1 MQVILLH
8 LCISLRVT
16 CKVIQ
21 EALFHIFTLQLQS
34 LCILQSC
41 EDPLLEL
48 SVVHEDLVRYG
59 AEVLDQ
65 LKHVATFHLLAV
77 VFAEDIVQFLL
88 GHEAVPIGVNVPNG
102 QGYLL
107 QTIIIDHHIDKLLL
121 CQGKAILD
129 LLIDSVTM
137 EVSEIAAQVSFQLFI
152 LLQQLDASVDFI
164 SLLILLYVEEGLH
177 VDDAWIT
184 HVEHPVQFVDNLTLL
199 RVKLDAELS

>member
-1 MQVILLH
+1 M
-8 LCISLRVT
+8 T

-41 EDPLLEL
+41 EDPLLEF
-48 SVVHEDLVRYG
+48 SVVHEDLVRYR
-59 AEVLDQ
+59 AKVPDQ

-77 VFAEDIVQFLL
+77 VFPKDIIQFLL
-88 GHEAVPIGVNVPNG
+88 GHEAVPVGVNVPNS
-102 QGYLL
+102 QSYLL
-107 QTIIIDHHIDKLLL
+107 QTIIVDHHIDKLLL
-121 CQGKAILD
+121 CQGEAILD

-152 LLQQLDASVDFI
+152 LLEQLDASVDFI
-164 SLLILLYVEEGLH
+164 SLLILLYVEERLH
-177 VDDAWIT
+177 VDDAWVT
-184 HVEHPVQFVDNLTLL
+184 HVKHPVQFVDNLTLL